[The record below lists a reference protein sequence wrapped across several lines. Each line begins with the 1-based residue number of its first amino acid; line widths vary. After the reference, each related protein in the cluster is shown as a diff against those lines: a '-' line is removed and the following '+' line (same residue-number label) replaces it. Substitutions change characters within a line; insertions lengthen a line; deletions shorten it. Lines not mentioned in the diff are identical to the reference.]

1 MFIRNFVF
9 ALFAFMSCVAS
20 AQAANEPALPKI
32 AVTDLS
38 YEEKVREYFHVVAA
52 QQKSSYRGKYSE
64 RERESD
70 YSYSAGSRGSVNAK
84 SESSY
89 YEASGSYTYIDR
101 GELHKFVSDIKGEML
116 KSGGYR
122 VFQGRPVTQKD
133 TDKLFDIID
142 RIKKGYYKGAD
153 YVLFGTVSSIQ
164 FRDEDTPVQGS
175 ETISHIFSLELVA
188 DFNLINTKTYE
199 IKAAFSAMG
208 EGSDVKLLSTSRG
221 GRIVPNRGRVMS
233 DVSKTLGLDV
243 ARQLE
248 EQFSPA
254 GGYRSGSSSS
264 TTVIEKSSE
273 KVIIYK

>member
-1 MFIRNFVF
+1 MFIRSL
-9 ALFAFMSCVAS
+9 ALTLFAVLGFTAH
-20 AQAANEPALPKI
+20 AQAAKEAAVPKI

-52 QQKSSYRGKYSE
+52 SQKSSLKAHSSE

-70 YSYSAGSRGSVNAK
+70 HSYSAANRGSVNAR
-84 SESSY
+84 SESNY
-89 YEASGSYTYIDR
+89 YEASGAYTYIDR
-101 GELHKFVSDIKGEML
+101 GELHKFISDIKGEML

-164 FRDEDTPVQGS
+164 FRDEDTPVIGS
-175 ETISHIFSLELVA
+175 DTLSHIFSLELVA

-208 EGSDVKLLSTSRG
+208 EGSDVKLISTSRG
-221 GRIVPNRGRVMS
+221 GRIVPNRGHVMS
-233 DVSKTLGLDV
+233 DVSKSLGEDV
-243 ARQLE
+243 ARQME
-248 EQFSPA
+248 EQFNPA
-254 GGYRSGSSSS
+254 AGHSRDNS
-264 TTVIEKSSE
+264 TTVIEKNSE
-273 KVIIYK
+273 QVIIYK

>member
-1 MFIRNFVF
+1 MFIRSL
-9 ALFAFMSCVAS
+9 ALTLFAVLGFTAT
-20 AQAANEPALPKI
+20 AQAAEPSLPKI

-38 YEEKVREYFHVVAA
+38 YEEKVSEYFHVISAS
-52 QQKSSYRGKYSE
+52 QKSSLRARSSE
-64 RERESD
+64 RERETD
-70 YSYSAGSRGSVNAK
+70 HSYSAGSRDSVNAR
-84 SESSY
+84 SESNY
-89 YEASGSYTYIDR
+89 YEASGTYSYIDR

-133 TDKLFDIID
+133 TDKLFDIIN

-175 ETISHIFSLELVA
+175 DTLSHIFSLELVA

-208 EGSDVKLLSTSRG
+208 EGSDVKLLSTTRG
-221 GRIVPNRGRVMS
+221 GRIVPNRGRVIS
-233 DVSKTLGLDV
+233 DVSKSLGDDV

-248 EQFSPA
+248 EQFNPA
-254 GGYRSGSSSS
+254 AGYRGNSRSS

-273 KVIIYK
+273 QVIIYK

>member
-1 MFIRNFVF
+1 MFIRNLVF
-9 ALFAFMSCVAS
+9 ALFAFVGCSAS
-20 AQAANEPALPKI
+20 VLAANEPALPKI

-89 YEASGSYTYIDR
+89 YEAAGTYTYIDR

-233 DVSKTLGLDV
+233 DVSKSLGLDV

-254 GGYRSGSSSS
+254 GSYRGSSSS